1 VTDRRLNPGPS
12 GEDVEASANRAM
24 SDHAFGAE
32 RCFHA
37 TSYAINLAHD
47 VNFGTFELDADNFPP
62 NWT

>member
-1 VTDRRLNPGPS
+1 
-12 GEDVEASANRAM
+12 M

-32 RCFHA
+32 RCFHS

>member
-1 VTDRRLNPGPS
+1 MSSLWRYISKSS
-12 GEDVEASANRAM
+12 GYGMKANWG
-24 SDHAFGAE
+24 FCGC
-32 RCFHA
+32 RCFDA